1 MKELGDRHIKTPL
14 NCEIEHS
21 VKIDLTF
28 TAYRSL
34 PRAVPKFL
42 DNCFIIGFTY
52 FPVAV
57 LTSSEEGVISKS
69 PWQLK
74 EASLLLR
81 ERLALECSCQLLHK
95 QKSVLWKWGMIFF
108 FCAGCWDDR
117 HPRMQGRTLPG
128 SQGVWR
134 RAGCFCAALDNAIVG
149 YTSFVALFRQQ
160 GTERTALPW
169 DGA

>member
-52 FPVAV
+52 FPVAI

-81 ERLALECSCQLLHK
+81 ERLAPASCSINRNQFCE
-95 QKSVLWKWGMIFF
+95 SEEWFF

-134 RAGCFCAALDNAIVG
+134 RGGCFYAALDNAIVG
-149 YTSFVALFRQQ
+149 YISFVALFRQQ
-160 GTERTALPW
+160 GTESTALSW

>member
-1 MKELGDRHIKTPL
+1 MKELSDRHIKTPL

-52 FPVAV
+52 FPVAI

-69 PWQLK
+69 P
-74 EASLLLR
+74 
-81 ERLALECSCQLLHK
+81 
-95 QKSVLWKWGMIFF
+95 
-108 FCAGCWDDR
+108 
-117 HPRMQGRTLPG
+117 
-128 SQGVWR
+128 
-134 RAGCFCAALDNAIVG
+134 
-149 YTSFVALFRQQ
+149 
-160 GTERTALPW
+160 
-169 DGA
+169 